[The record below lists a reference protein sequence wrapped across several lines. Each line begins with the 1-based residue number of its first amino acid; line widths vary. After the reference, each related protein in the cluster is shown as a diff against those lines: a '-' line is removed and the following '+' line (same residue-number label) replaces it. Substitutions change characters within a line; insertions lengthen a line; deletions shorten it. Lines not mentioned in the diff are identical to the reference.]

1 MQGLILTLS
10 KGPRDDNVRSY
21 TVAITVGIGAT
32 RIINFKAEF
41 RGLARSVSFFNRDGV
56 NNATV
61 ILNNDRINTFTVA
74 SNGTFTLNDQW
85 CEQIEI
91 IAGAAGL
98 VNTFS
103 EIVPE
108 SDLGLG

>member
-1 MQGLILTLS
+1 MQGIILSLK

-21 TVAITVGIGAT
+21 TTTVFVGIGLT

-41 RGLARSVSFFNRDGV
+41 RGIARAVSFVNRDAANV
-56 NNATV
+56 ATV
-61 ILNNDRINTFTVA
+61 FINNDRINSFTIAANSTF
-74 SNGTFTLNDQW
+74 NFNDQW

-91 IAGAAGL
+91 VAGAAGG
-98 VNTFS
+98 VNLFM

-108 SDLGLG
+108 QELGLG